1 MPEDCHMIKLDAGN
15 VLLKPSHRR
24 QLMTCLRRSLRLGSR
39 LGDFALTLTLR
50 RVGRMYDLRASVN
63 GAAVSFA
70 CHARRH
76 DWRTALRDLA
86 RNLVNR
92 LHGQCLQ
99 RAALA

>member
-1 MPEDCHMIKLDAGN
+1 MIKLNAGN

-24 QLMTCLRRSLRLGSR
+24 QVMAWLRRSLRLGSR
-39 LGDFALTLTLR
+39 LGEFVMTITLR
-50 RVGRMYDLRASVN
+50 RVGRVFDVRASVTDAC
-63 GAAVSFA
+63 GSFA
-70 CHARRH
+70 CHTRRH
-76 DWRTALRDLA
+76 DWRTAVRDLA